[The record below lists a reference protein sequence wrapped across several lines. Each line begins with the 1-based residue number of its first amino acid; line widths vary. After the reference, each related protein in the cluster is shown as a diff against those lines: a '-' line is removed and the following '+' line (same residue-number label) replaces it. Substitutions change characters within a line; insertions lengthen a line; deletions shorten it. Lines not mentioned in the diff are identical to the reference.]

1 MISANQ
7 KYKQSGTSKSFKEW
21 LIEEQSQGG
30 LQVHNKSNFNAPTTL
45 TENSQKFTLSKTNR
59 NILIVLGIIAIGYG
73 YHRIKNKV

>member
-30 LQVHNKSNFNAPTTL
+30 LQVHNKSNLA
-45 TENSQKFTLSKTNR
+45 ENPVVDKKFALSKTNR
-59 NILIVLGIIAIGYG
+59 NILILLGVIAIGYG
-73 YHRIKNKV
+73 YHRFKNKG